1 MLNAGRCYMSQLSSI
16 ITALGGLCGAIAL
29 VVKAWN
35 LSKETRSKTR
45 SSEFDD
51 ATNQLNKII
60 EQKESDVEFYRKRWL
75 KVEAEN
81 EKLKKK
87 LDKE

>member
-1 MLNAGRCYMSQLSSI
+1 MSQLASI

-35 LSKETRSKTR
+35 LSKETRS
-45 SSEFDD
+45 SEFDD

-60 EQKESDVEFYRKRWL
+60 EQKESDVELYRKRWL

>member
-1 MLNAGRCYMSQLSSI
+1 MLNAGRCYMSQLASI

-35 LSKETRSKTR
+35 LSKETRS
-45 SSEFDD
+45 SEFDD

-60 EQKESDVEFYRKRWL
+60 EQKESDVELYRKRWL

>member
-1 MLNAGRCYMSQLSSI
+1 MSQLASI

-35 LSKETRSKTR
+35 LSKETRS
-45 SSEFDD
+45 SEFDD

-60 EQKESDVEFYRKRWL
+60 EQKESDVELYRKRWL

-87 LDKE
+87 LDWSDKFDGK